1 MRHSNICAGRNWKGL
16 ISGFW
21 GLLFLFFVIFALTG
35 CDDSVFES
43 IADDDSYEARIEE
56 ARIAIDDANYAGAR
70 DLLLALNA
78 DFPNTA
84 EVLRLLANAYAGL
97 AGLDTFNLLEMI
109 DLLDDQNNEGAIDM
123 VGLVLGSADGRL
135 TAAEITNKL
144 ANFENAINAL
154 ASISYPTDDERVQLG
169 IMSLNHAALTIA
181 DIIIEDT
188 GNTEITLT
196 DEGLDTLYPTG
207 TTPEFSTEATSERL
221 TSISQDIAAIDESV
235 DAIIRVT
242 GADVNNDISESL
254 EEFQE
259 DIDPNGDESVTQ
271 SELES
276 YIDNL

>member
-35 CDDSVFES
+35 CDDSAFES

-70 DLLLALNA
+70 DLLLALNT

-97 AGLDTFNLLEMI
+97 AGLDTFNLLETI
-109 DLLDDQNNEGAIDM
+109 DLLDDQNNEGDIDM
-123 VGLVLGSADGRL
+123 IGLVLGSADGVL
-135 TAAEITNKL
+135 TATEITNKL
-144 ANFENAINAL
+144 ANFANAINAL
-154 ASISYPTDDERVQLG
+154 ASISSPTDDERVQLG

-188 GNTEITLT
+188 GNTEVTLT
-196 DEGLDTLYPTG
+196 DEGLDTLYPAG

-221 TSISQDIAAIDESV
+221 TSISQDIVTISDSVAAID
-235 DAIIRVT
+235 RVT

-254 EEFQE
+254 EGFQN
-259 DIDPNGDESVTQ
+259 DVDPDGDESVTQ

-276 YIDNL
+276 YIANL

>member
-21 GLLFLFFVIFALTG
+21 GLLFLFFVIFTLTG

-56 ARIAIDDANYAGAR
+56 ARIAIDDTNYAGAR
-70 DLLLALNA
+70 ALLLALNA

-97 AGLDTFNLLEMI
+97 AGLDTFNLLETI
-109 DLLDDQNNEGAIDM
+109 DLLDDQNNEGGIDM
-123 VGLVLGSADGRL
+123 IGLVLGSADGVL
-135 TAAEITNKL
+135 TATEITNKL
-144 ANFENAINAL
+144 ANFANAINAL
-154 ASISYPTDDERVQLG
+154 ASISSPTDDERVQLG

-188 GNTEITLT
+188 GNTEVTLT
-196 DEGLDTLYPTG
+196 DEGLDTLYPAG
-207 TTPEFSTEATSERL
+207 TPPEFSTEATSERL
-221 TSISQDIAAIDESV
+221 TSISQDIVTISDSVAAID
-235 DAIIRVT
+235 RVT

-254 EEFQE
+254 EGFQN
-259 DIDPNGDESVTQ
+259 DVDPDGDESVTQ

-276 YIDNL
+276 YIANL

>member
-1 MRHSNICAGRNWKGL
+1 MRHSSICAGRNWKGL

-35 CDDSVFES
+35 CDDNVFES

-97 AGLDTFNLLEMI
+97 AGLDTFNLLETI
-109 DLLDDQNNEGAIDM
+109 DLLDDQNNEGDIDM
-123 VGLVLGSADGRL
+123 IGLVLGSADGVL
-135 TAAEITNKL
+135 TATEITNKL
-144 ANFENAINAL
+144 ANFANAINAL
-154 ASISYPTDDERVQLG
+154 ASISSPTDDERVQLG

-188 GNTEITLT
+188 GNTEVTLT
-196 DEGLDTLYPTG
+196 DEGLDTLYPAG

-221 TSISQDIAAIDESV
+221 TSISQDIVTISDSVAAID
-235 DAIIRVT
+235 RVT

-254 EEFQE
+254 EGFQN
-259 DIDPNGDESVTQ
+259 DVDPDGDESVTQ

-276 YIDNL
+276 YIANL

>member
-21 GLLFLFFVIFALTG
+21 GLLFLFFVIFTLTG

-97 AGLDTFNLLEMI
+97 AGLDTFNLLETI
-109 DLLDDQNNEGAIDM
+109 DLLDDQNNEGDIDM
-123 VGLVLGSADGRL
+123 IGLVLGSADGVL
-135 TAAEITNKL
+135 TATEITNKL
-144 ANFENAINAL
+144 ANFANAINAL
-154 ASISYPTDDERVQLG
+154 ASISSPTDDERVQLG

-188 GNTEITLT
+188 GNTEVTLT
-196 DEGLDTLYPTG
+196 DEGLDTLYPAG

-221 TSISQDIAAIDESV
+221 TSISQDIVTISDSVAAID
-235 DAIIRVT
+235 RVT

-254 EEFQE
+254 EGFQN
-259 DIDPNGDESVTQ
+259 DVDPDGDESVTQ

-276 YIDNL
+276 YIANL

>member
-35 CDDSVFES
+35 CDDSAFES
-43 IADDDSYEARIEE
+43 FADDDSYEARIEE

-97 AGLDTFNLLEMI
+97 AGLDTFNLLETI
-109 DLLDDQNNEGAIDM
+109 DLLDDQNNEGDIDM
-123 VGLVLGSADGRL
+123 IGLVLGSADGVL
-135 TAAEITNKL
+135 TATEITNKL
-144 ANFENAINAL
+144 ANFANAINAL
-154 ASISYPTDDERVQLG
+154 ASISSPTDDERVQLG

-188 GNTEITLT
+188 GNTEVTLT
-196 DEGLDTLYPTG
+196 DEGLDTLYPAG
-207 TTPEFSTEATSERL
+207 TPPEFSTEATSERL
-221 TSISQDIAAIDESV
+221 TSISQDIVTISDSVAAID
-235 DAIIRVT
+235 RVT

-254 EEFQE
+254 EGFQN
-259 DIDPNGDESVTQ
+259 DVDPDGDESVTQ

-276 YIDNL
+276 YIANL

>member
-16 ISGFW
+16 ISRFW
-21 GLLFLFFVIFALTG
+21 GLLFLFFVIFTFIG
-35 CDDSVFES
+35 CDDSVFVS

-97 AGLDTFNLLEMI
+97 AGLDTFNLLVTI
-109 DLLDDQNNEGAIDM
+109 DLLDDQNNEGDIDM
-123 VGLVLGSADGRL
+123 IGLVLGSADGVL
-135 TAAEITNKL
+135 TATEIANKL
-144 ANFENAINAL
+144 ANFRNAINAM
-154 ASISYPTDDERVQLG
+154 ASISNPTDDERVQLG

-188 GNTEITLT
+188 GNTEVTLT
-196 DEGLDTLYPTG
+196 DEGLDTLYPAG

-221 TSISQDIAAIDESV
+221 TSITQDIVNIGEAV

-242 GADVNNDISESL
+242 GADVNNDISQSL
-254 EEFQE
+254 EEFL
-259 DIDPNGDESVTQ
+259 DDVDLDGDESITQ

-276 YIDNL
+276 YIANL